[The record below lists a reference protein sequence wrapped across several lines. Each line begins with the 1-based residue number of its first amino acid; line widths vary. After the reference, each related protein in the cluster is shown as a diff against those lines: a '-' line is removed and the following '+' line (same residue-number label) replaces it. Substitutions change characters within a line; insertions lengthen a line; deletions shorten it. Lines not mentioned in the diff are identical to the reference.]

1 MQVSRS
7 QVKGTTPR
15 ADAAPEAFG
24 NVIVHS
30 TPDKANEPSVDGD
43 RAAASLPSRCDYP
56 VL

>member
-30 TPDKANEPSVDGD
+30 TPDKANEPGVDGD